1 MKKLDIILE
10 IALFVLIIVGVCA
23 SYAALGYL
31 LSTY

>member
-1 MKKLDIILE
+1 MKLIDTVLE